1 MRILVV
7 FLFAAAV
14 LSSQSQPTVTVTF
27 TRQEGMT
34 VGKLQGYAANVCNV
48 GTLSGT
54 VQSIRDVW
62 PEAQGRNLTPQARV
76 SILQAERSEEHGS
89 RLRWI
94 LWGAAGGCA
103 IASAVTNGGA
113 VALDPSRGIGKAVAY
128 STAGCAIGLPI
139 VAERFTQTPGPK
151 VPVPYDD
158 LLPPVFVLGAGD
170 CKQGFI
176 YAAMP
181 LGLQIIP

>member
-1 MRILVV
+1 MRILIVV
-7 FLFAAAV
+7 LFAAAV
-14 LSSQSQPTVTVTF
+14 LSAQSQPTVTITF

-34 VGKLQGYAANVCNV
+34 VGTLQGYAANVCNP
-48 GTLSGT
+48 GPLSGT

-62 PEAQGRNLTPQARV
+62 PEAQARNLTPQTRV
-76 SILQAERSEEHGS
+76 AILQAERTEEHGS
-89 RLRWI
+89 KLRWL

-103 IASAVTNGGA
+103 IASGVTNGGA
-113 VALDPSRGIGKAVAY
+113 VALDASKGIGKAIAY

-139 VAERFTQTPGPK
+139 IAERFAQLPGPK

-181 LGLQIIP
+181 LGLQLVP